1 MPGRRAGSSVGKYN
15 AESSKQGSIRFNFI
29 TKTINFAHM
38 VILFIYEKDFVPDLS
53 SCKKN
58 KIVYTIYNLHLLV
71 PVGF

>member
-1 MPGRRAGSSVGKYN
+1 
-15 AESSKQGSIRFNFI
+15 
-29 TKTINFAHM
+29 M

-71 PVGF
+71 PVGFWCFRMEARSLLMYTFYFMINFYMQWHIELGT